1 MPITNGYATLVDVKA
16 ELRLTTTTDDTRL
29 ERCVETASRFID
41 LLAGRVFYAP
51 GVTVS
56 EVAGTGTDTI
66 FVRDSANVTLV
77 QESLTG
83 LSTYVTVPA
92 TGWYTPFVDDRPI
105 TRIIRSLGA
114 VWARGGRVRVTSNLQ
129 WSGATPKPIETA
141 TLIEAVRL
149 FKRPDSPEGVLA
161 GDFGAARLA
170 RVDPDVLALVRPYKR
185 RVLG

>member
-1 MPITNGYATLVDVKA
+1 MPITNGYVTLADVKA
-16 ELRLTTTTDDTRL
+16 ELRLTTATDDTRL

-41 LLAGRVFYAP
+41 LLAGRVFYAL
-51 GVTVS
+51 GVSVS

-66 FVRDSANVTLV
+66 FIRDSANVTLV

-83 LSTYVTVPA
+83 LSAYVTVPA
-92 TGWYTPFVDDRPI
+92 SGWYTPFVDDRPI

-129 WSGATPKPIETA
+129 WPSPPKPIETA

-161 GDFGAARLA
+161 GDFGAARLS

-185 RVLG
+185 RVFG